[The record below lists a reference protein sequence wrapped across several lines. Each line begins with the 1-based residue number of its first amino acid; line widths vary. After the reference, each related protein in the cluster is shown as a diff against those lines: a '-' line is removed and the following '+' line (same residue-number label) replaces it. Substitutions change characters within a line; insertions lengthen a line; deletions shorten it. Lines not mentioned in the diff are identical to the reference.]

1 MGVSDKLFDIYF
13 ILKKMTPWKTISAPL
28 LFNNKCFKQVLLN
41 LIPRNMLK
49 HYQKIRPP
57 YCILTFRE
65 RAVSG
70 RMFRHIVFEELFVTS
85 MFYCCIVLKMDCQ
98 SVEG

>member
-1 MGVSDKLFDIYF
+1 MRRFLTKYILVSFYCTVFGFSYLNQITKLYF
-13 ILKKMTPWKTISAPL
+13 ILKKMTPWTTISAPL

-65 RAVSG
+65 RAVS
-70 RMFRHIVFEELFVTS
+70 
-85 MFYCCIVLKMDCQ
+85 
-98 SVEG
+98 